1 MTREKI
7 KTKDIHIRISDDEL
21 QMLKNKADSVKLS
34 LTDYLTYCG
43 IGKQIFVVEG
53 LEELNRQHRALGN
66 NINQLARLANSGQVN
81 VIGLDEFLTEYQSIG
96 KSIIELLDRKRW
108 R

>member
-7 KTKDIHIRISDDEL
+7 KTKDIHIRISEDEL

-34 LTDYLTYCG
+34 LTDYLTYSG

-53 LEELNRQHRALGN
+53 LDELNRQHRALGN
-66 NINQLARLANSGQVN
+66 NINQLARLANSGQIKV
-81 VIGLDEFLTEYQSIG
+81 VDLSEFISEYQSIG
-96 KSIIELLDRKRW
+96 RSIIELLDRKRW

>member
-1 MTREKI
+1 MAREKK
-7 KTKDIHIRISDDEL
+7 KTKDIHIRIAEDDL
-21 QMLKNKADSVKLS
+21 SILRDKADKAKLS

-43 IGKQIFVVEG
+43 IGRQIFIVDG
-53 LEELNRQHRALGN
+53 IDELNRQHRALGN

>member
-7 KTKDIHIRISDDEL
+7 KTKDIHIRISEDEL
-21 QMLKNKADSVKLS
+21 QILKNKADSVKLS

-53 LEELNRQHRALGN
+53 LDELNRQHRALGN
-66 NINQLARLANSGQVN
+66 NINQLARLANSGQIKV
-81 VIGLDEFLTEYQSIG
+81 VDLSEFLSEYQSIG
-96 KSIIELLDRKRW
+96 RSIIELLDRKRW

>member
-7 KTKDIHIRISDDEL
+7 KTKDIHIRISEDEL
-21 QMLKNKADSVKLS
+21 QILKNKADSVKLS

-66 NINQLARLANSGQVN
+66 NINQLARLANSGQIKV
-81 VIGLDEFLTEYQSIG
+81 VDLSEFLSEYQSIG
-96 KSIIELLDRKRW
+96 RSIIELLDRKRW

>member
-66 NINQLARLANSGQVN
+66 NINQLARLANSGQIKV
-81 VIGLDEFLTEYQSIG
+81 VDLSEFLSEYQSIG
-96 KSIIELLDRKRW
+96 RSIIELLDRKRW

>member
-7 KTKDIHIRISDDEL
+7 KTKDIHIRISEDEL

-66 NINQLARLANSGQVN
+66 NINQLARLANSGQIKV
-81 VIGLDEFLTEYQSIG
+81 VDLSEFLSEYQSIG
-96 KSIIELLDRKRW
+96 RSIIELLDRKRW

>member
-7 KTKDIHIRISDDEL
+7 KTKDIHIRISEDEL

>member
-34 LTDYLTYCG
+34 LTDYLIYCG